1 MDRSHGPPVPGREAE
16 TRGNG
21 PLNTPD
27 NPSWERGGQ
36 FLLGQPD
43 AQIREGASLLA
54 AAVHQAQRD
63 SDFTLG
69 SVGMLAGTDTPY
81 VSKVFDMSEPHKAL
95 RMLVAVLRLDGSRT
109 TLRRLNAMCNC
120 GLVELRQIPD
130 DEFRR
135 RIEAWARQ
143 SKAHRAQLEEALA
156 EEP

>member
-1 MDRSHGPPVPGREAE
+1 MDRSHGPPIPGREVE

-21 PLNTPD
+21 PLNMPD

-54 AAVHQAQRD
+54 AAVHQAQKD

-69 SVGMLAGTDTPY
+69 TVATLAGCETPY
-81 VSKVFDMSEPHKAL
+81 VSKVFDVEEPHKVL
-95 RMLVAVLRLDGSRT
+95 RMLVAILRLDKARTALRRT
-109 TLRRLNAMCNC
+109 TAMVGC
-120 GLVELRQIPD
+120 GLVELPEMTD
-130 DEFRR
+130 EEFRR
-135 RIEAWARQ
+135 RVLSWAAQ

-156 EEP
+156 GDP